1 MNIIVGTALLITSL
15 LFTIVICI
23 ANANKEIIWAYI
35 IFEDEED
42 YEDYGD
48 DDLDEYYE

>member
-1 MNIIVGTALLITSL
+1 MNIIVGTTLLITSL

-23 ANANKEIIWAYI
+23 AAAHKEEIWSYI
-35 IFEDEED
+35 VFDDEED
-42 YEDYGD
+42 YEDYED

>member
-23 ANANKEIIWAYI
+23 VAMHKGEIWSYI

-42 YEDYGD
+42 YEDCED
-48 DDLDEYYE
+48 NDLDEYYE

>member
-1 MNIIVGTALLITSL
+1 MNIIVGTALLITLL
-15 LFTIVICI
+15 LFTIITCI
-23 ANANKEIIWAYI
+23 ANANKEEIWSYI

-42 YEDYGD
+42 YED

>member
-1 MNIIVGTALLITSL
+1 MSMVIEIILLITSL

-23 ANANKEIIWAYI
+23 AAAHKEEIWSYI
-35 IFEDEED
+35 VFDDEED